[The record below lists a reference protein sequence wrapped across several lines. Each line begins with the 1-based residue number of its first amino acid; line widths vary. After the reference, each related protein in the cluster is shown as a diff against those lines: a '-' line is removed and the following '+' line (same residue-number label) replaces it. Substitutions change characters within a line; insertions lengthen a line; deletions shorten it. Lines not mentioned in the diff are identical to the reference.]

1 MASQSNDALV
11 THTTICDVT
20 QPTSGTPPFSV
31 WPAPTIYIEMWGAV
45 DSEAPRLFPH
55 SVAANVECAEMRDM
69 GHLRVMKQQRRKES
83 TQAKSTHGTARYGD
97 QERDSSVPR
106 IRSREPP
113 TVAQEQQPPAAL
125 TPTESMPRLRM
136 NGKPCDRPIAS

>member
-31 WPAPTIYIEMWGAV
+31 WPAPTIYIEVWGAV

-55 SVAANVECAEMRDM
+55 SAAANVECAEMRDM
-69 GHLRVMKQQRRKES
+69 GHLRVMKQQRRKE
-83 TQAKSTHGTARYGD
+83 AHTARHGM
-97 QERDSSVPR
+97 E
-106 IRSREPP
+106 IRNA
-113 TVAQEQQPPAAL
+113 TVAYRAL
-125 TPTESMPRLRM
+125 VLESRPLSPRNSSRQ
-136 NGKPCDRPIAS
+136 RH